1 MHLITSIWQ
10 FHVNNVINIMMEQ
23 IYPETASVSK
33 ERCYGTKWRSCL
45 QFLSPLWGWIYLN
58 MYATYSSVSKPFDIC
73 EHNIHAGICFSCFT
87 FHIKIS
93 YFLYLWQITT
103 DTPPLSATYVRMQQ
117 TNKQNFCQFL
127 DFFRYFFGSSDNYYP
142 PDLSELLS
150 QNYRVQGFKDSHL
163 GSLKTPEVAVV

>member
-45 QFLSPLWGWIYLN
+45 QFLSPLWGWIFLN
-58 MYATYSSVSKPFDIC
+58 TYATYKSVSKPFDIC

-103 DTPPLSATYVRMQQ
+103 DTATICHICLC
-117 TNKQNFCQFL
+117 NKQTTFL
-127 DFFRYFFGSSDNYYP
+127 PIPWFFRYFFGSSDNYYP

-163 GSLKTPEVAVV
+163 GSLKTPAVAVV